1 MVSTQMKHVW
11 FQTAFVIFLPG
22 CICPDRLCNGS
33 DYSSWAAV
41 AGAGGG
47 KLEDAHL
54 TVAIIVTFYHKQYLQ
69 NHSLVSTNTQRIYLY
84 FCSPVRRWDV
94 YIVYLLDASQTLHSQ
109 VSSSGFPRRA
119 DSRVLG
125 WARHGHR
132 VEMDMAMRAARLG
145 WRSETCRNWFVCIHE
160 L

>member
-1 MVSTQMKHVW
+1 M
-11 FQTAFVIFLPG
+11 IFLPG
-22 CICPDRLCNGS
+22 CICPDRLCNDS

-54 TVAIIVTFYHKQYLQ
+54 TVAIIVTSYHKQYLQ

-125 WARHGHR
+125 WAGHGHR
-132 VEMDMAMRAARLG
+132 VEMDMTMRVARLG
-145 WRSETCRNWFVCIHE
+145 WRSETWRNWFVCIHE

>member
-1 MVSTQMKHVW
+1 M
-11 FQTAFVIFLPG
+11 IFLPG
-22 CICPDRLCNGS
+22 CICPDRLCNDS

-94 YIVYLLDASQTLHSQ
+94 YIVYFLDASQTLHSQ
-109 VSSSGFPRRA
+109 VSSRRA

-125 WARHGHR
+125 WAGHGHR
-132 VEMDMAMRAARLG
+132 VEK
-145 WRSETCRNWFVCIHE
+145 
-160 L
+160 